1 MQDCGNKNP
10 AAGNDLAAKEVKAMN
25 KTIFL
30 IGFMGAGK
38 STVAQELKNRL
49 GFPVVEMDARIAEQE
64 GMSIPD
70 IFEKKGEPYFR
81 KLETELLESFTADA
95 PAIVSCGGGA
105 AMREENVAAMH
116 RGGVTVLLKASP
128 ETILER
134 VKDNDDRPLLR
145 GKKNTSDIQKLM
157 DQRYP
162 KYEAAADI
170 AVDTSGLTV
179 PEVCDAILSE
189 LDKM

>member
-1 MQDCGNKNP
+1 MD
-10 AAGNDLAAKEVKAMN
+10 

-38 STVAQELKNRL
+38 STVAKELKDRL
-49 GFPVVEMDARIAEQE
+49 GFPIVEMDARIEEQE
-64 GMSIPD
+64 GMSISQ
-70 IFEKKGEPYFR
+70 IFAEKGEPYFR

-128 ETILER
+128 EAILER

-145 GKKNTSDIQKLM
+145 GKKNTSDIQSLM

-162 KYEAAADI
+162 KYEAAANF

-179 PEVCDAILSE
+179 PEVCDVILAE
-189 LDKM
+189 LEKE